1 MIKPLGARV
10 VVRRDKPED
19 KTINGL
25 IIHNDNAPKNT
36 GEVLAIGKDCKELKI
51 GDKVLFNPY
60 IVGEY
65 EDLLIV
71 KEEEFLAILDK

>member
-10 VVRRDKPED
+10 VVRRDKSKEN
-19 KTINGL
+19 TING
-25 IIHNDNAPKNT
+25 IIVQTNDKPKNT
-36 GEVLAIGKDCKELKI
+36 GEVIAIGVDCKELKI

-60 IVGEY
+60 VVGEY

-71 KEEEFLAILDK
+71 KEEEFLAVLD